1 MVPLVT
7 ERSRWQRISDIAL
20 AIGVGLFLIL
30 VVLDRPPPADDSP
43 EKLLLIALAIAQGA
57 ALLRRWSHPLEV
69 MAFAVLAGLP
79 IQLYAPDTLFPA
91 AALVAL
97 YAVAATRAPWVS
109 LPALGAVLGLT
120 ALSSPELPLGDVGFG
135 MAIAA
140 GVWALGEAARNRH
153 KAIAEQT
160 RRAVGE
166 EQARIA
172 RELHD
177 VIAHSVSVIV
187 VQAAAADDVFD
198 ERPDQ
203 ARAALRSIEAAGR
216 EALGELR
223 RLLAPVG
230 GPVAGEDPPQ
240 PQPGLARLDELVEPL
255 RAAGLWVTVDDADGD
270 GVALPA
276 GVDLSAYRIVQEAL
290 TNTLRHA
297 SAGCAE
303 VVVRRLPDLLEL
315 EIVDDGC
322 GPAAGHASAGAG
334 RGIAG
339 MRERAAMLGG
349 TLEAGPRPDGGFRVH
364 ARLPLEGSR

>member
-1 MVPLVT
+1 VQAP
-7 ERSRWQRISDIAL
+7 ERSRWQRISDVAL
-20 AIGVGLFLIL
+20 ALAVGLFLSL
-30 VVLDRPPPADDSP
+30 VVLDRPPPDGESP
-43 EKLLLIALAIAQGA
+43 EKLLLILLAIAQGG
-57 ALLRRWSHPLEV
+57 ALLRRWSHPLAV

-91 AALVAL
+91 ASLVAL
-97 YAVAATRAPWVS
+97 YAVAATRPPWVS
-109 LPALGAVLGLT
+109 LPGLAAVLGLT
-120 ALSSPELPLGDVGFG
+120 ALSSPELPLGDIGFG

-140 GVWALGEAARNRH
+140 GVWALGEAARNHR
-153 KAIAEQT
+153 KAIDERT

-187 VQAAAADDVFD
+187 VQAAAADDVFE

-203 ARAALRSIEAAGR
+203 ARAALRSIESAGR

-230 GPVAGEDPPQ
+230 ERSGSDPAQ
-240 PQPGLARLDELVEPL
+240 PQPGLHRLDELVAPL
-255 RAAGLWVTVDDADGD
+255 RAAGLQVAVTHEGDDGAP
-270 GVALPA
+270 LPA

-297 SAGCAE
+297 GAASAQVTVLSFPGA
-303 VVVRRLPDLLEL
+303 LEL
-315 EIVDDGC
+315 EIVDDGR
-322 GPAAGHASAGAG
+322 GAPAGSSQGAG
-334 RGIAG
+334 RGIDG

-349 TLEAGPRPDGGFRVH
+349 TLEAGPGDGGGFRVH
-364 ARLPLEGSR
+364 AHLPFEAPR

>member
-1 MVPLVT
+1 VVPQPRSGRNRVADVT
-7 ERSRWQRISDIAL
+7 LAL
-20 AIGVGLFLIL
+20 LAGLFLVL
-30 VVLDRPPPADDSP
+30 VVLDREHEPDSW
-43 EKLLLIALAIAQGA
+43 LTLVLAVAGIAQSV
-57 ALLRRWSHPLEV
+57 ALLWRWSHPRLV
-69 MAFAVLAGLP
+69 MALAVAGGLP
-79 IQLYAPDTLFPA
+79 IQLYAPDTLFPV

-97 YAVAATRAPWVS
+97 YALTATSRPLHS
-109 LPALGAVLGLT
+109 LPALAVTVGLT
-120 ALSSPELPLGDVGFG
+120 AVSFKALPVGDIGFG
-135 MAIAA
+135 TAVAA
-140 GVWALGEAARNRH
+140 GVWALGEAARNRLR
-153 KAIAEQT
+153 AIEEGS

-203 ARAALRSIEAAGR
+203 ARAALRSIEASGR

-223 RLLAPVG
+223 RLLSRVAPG
-230 GPVAGEDPPQ
+230 DDDAPAP
-240 PQPGLARLDELVEPL
+240 PQPGLQRLDELVAPL
-255 RAAGLWVTVDDADGD
+255 RAAGLAVEVHGD
-270 GVALPA
+270 LGAVAVAA

-297 SAGCAE
+297 GATRAEITVRSADGA
-303 VVVRRLPDLLEL
+303 LEL
-315 EIVDDGC
+315 DVVDDGR
-322 GPAAGHASAGAG
+322 GGGAASTQGGG

-349 TLEAGPRPDGGFRVH
+349 TLEAGPLPDGGGFRVH
-364 ARLPLEGSR
+364 ARLPLETAR